1 MNIIT
6 LPRSVVEQALE
17 ALDEIA
23 WSNNTR
29 RQSDRAD
36 DARIVLRAALEQPQ
50 DHLEQH
56 LDMVPAGWQ
65 LVPVNPTDAM
75 VHAISDNVSLMDFER
90 GARDGYSAMIAAA
103 PQPPAVE
110 QPQAVTDCHQSQPQ
124 GEQEPVA
131 WQYRMRPD
139 WGSKKD
145 CWGPWQDCT
154 KEQAAMYQ
162 RVPLLHD
169 WAYESRQLYTHPQ
182 PKHEPLMD
190 LVKDAFFEGF
200 VSVETY
206 NDTRLNSVEDAW
218 AEYKAAHRIGGE
230 A

>member
-1 MNIIT
+1 MTDTVT

-17 ALDEIA
+17 ALKIGH
-23 WSNNTR
+23 
-29 RQSDRAD
+29 QSAQDCAETFHVEMAGYKQQRHEAL
-36 DARIVLRAALEQPQ
+36 DAEVKQISDAIGALRAALEQEPEAWDNCRGERQ
-50 DHLEQH
+50 CRIWCGNKHCVSH
-56 LDMVPAGWQ
+56 PA
-65 LVPVNPTDAM
+65 V
-75 VHAISDNVSLMDFER
+75 
-90 GARDGYSAMIAAA
+90 
-103 PQPPAVE
+103 QPPVVE
-110 QPQAVTDCHQSQPQ
+110 QPQSVTDCHQSQPK